1 MNRVRAFFRENE
13 VDQVFAYEMLQK
25 FAFSLISI
33 FIPIYIAKEAGL
45 ILALQYVGGVSL
57 FFALS
62 AVPVSYVIAR
72 IGFKHSLVASYVF
85 YLPSLLVFQLVERG
99 MMPLDFKLVMAS
111 GLLLA
116 LGKAFHWIALHSE
129 FATDSS
135 KDHRGKD
142 SGRLL
147 GLPRISKAI
156 APFAGGIIMA
166 SLGFGGLVSV
176 TVVFLVLSAL
186 PLMAS
191 KDHRDPEPYSL
202 SAIKSVKHLKYGALF
217 YLRGLGI
224 AAGYYL
230 FPLFVAIVLSGG
242 GGEVNAGIISS
253 LSNIGMAGFTILLGA
268 KADRI
273 DTKKMILAGTILSGL
288 LFAAR
293 GLVVTPNQAFLVSL
307 AAGPA
312 FMMYYV
318 PIYSELADAAE
329 DEDVLEFY
337 AFREVVL
344 GISRV
349 TLYGFTAYAFL
360 AWGLEPAFRY
370 TFYITGVATA
380 LIFVADRYTEAS
392 G

>member
-1 MNRVRAFFRENE
+1 MNRVRNFFRKNE

-33 FIPIYIAKEAGL
+33 FIPIYIAREAGL
-45 ILALQYVGGVSL
+45 VLALQYVGGVSL
-57 FFALS
+57 FFA
-62 AVPVSYVIAR
+62 AAAIPVSWIIAR
-72 IGFKHSLVASYVF
+72 IGFKHSLVVSYVF
-85 YLPSLLVFQLVERG
+85 YLPSLLAFQLVERG
-99 MMPLDFKLVMAS
+99 TIPLDFKLVMAS
-111 GLLLA
+111 GFLLA

-135 KDHRGKD
+135 EDERGKD

-147 GLPRISKAI
+147 GLPRISKAV
-156 APFAGGIIMA
+156 APFAGGVIMA

-176 TVVFLVLSAL
+176 TVVFLLLSVL

-191 KDHRDPEPYSL
+191 SDHRDPKPYSL
-202 SAIKSVKHLKYGALF
+202 KSILTRKHLRYGALF

-230 FPLFVAIVLSGG
+230 FPLFVATVVSKG
-242 GGEVNAGIISS
+242 GGEVNAGLVSS
-253 LSNIGMAGFTILLGA
+253 LANIGMAAFTILLGA
-268 KADRI
+268 KADQV
-273 DTKKMILAGTILSGL
+273 DTKEMVFAGAVLSGA
-288 LFAAR
+288 LFVAR
-293 GLVVTPNQAFLVSL
+293 GLVITPTQAFIVSL
-307 AAGPA
+307 TAGPA

-318 PIYSELADAAE
+318 PIYSELANAAE

-344 GISRV
+344 GVSRV
-349 TLYGFTAYAFL
+349 MLYGFTAYAFL
-360 AWGLEPAFRY
+360 AWGMEAAFRY

-380 LIFVADRYTEAS
+380 LIFVADRYTDAS
-392 G
+392 A

>member
-1 MNRVRAFFRENE
+1 MNRLRSFFRENE
-13 VDQVFAYEMLQK
+13 VDQIFAYEMLQK

-33 FIPIYIAKEAGL
+33 FIPIYIAKQANL

-57 FFALS
+57 FFATAAIL
-62 AVPVSYVIAR
+62 VSWIIAR
-72 IGFKHSLVASYVF
+72 IGFKHSLVLSYGF
-85 YLPSLLVFQLVERG
+85 YLPSLLAFQLVERG
-99 MMPLDFKLVMAS
+99 LLPLDFKLVMAS
-111 GLLLA
+111 GVLLA

-129 FATDSS
+129 FATDSTE
-135 KDHRGKD
+135 DHRGKD

-156 APFAGGIIMA
+156 APFAGGVIMA

-176 TVVFLVLSAL
+176 TVFFLIVSAL

-191 KDHRDPEPYSL
+191 GDHRDPKPYSL
-202 SAIKSVKHLKYGALF
+202 SSILSTKHLKYGALF

-230 FPLFVAIVLSGG
+230 FPLFVALVVSKG
-242 GGEVNAGIISS
+242 GGEVNAGLVSS
-253 LSNIGMAGFTILLGA
+253 FANIGMAAFTILLGA
-268 KADRI
+268 KADSV
-273 DTKKMILAGTILSGL
+273 DTKKMVFAGAVLSGA
-288 LFAAR
+288 LFVAR
-293 GLVVTPNQAFLVSL
+293 GLVITPNQAFLVSL

-318 PIYSELADAAE
+318 PIYSELANAAE

-344 GISRV
+344 GISRFM
-349 TLYGFTAYAFL
+349 LYGFTAYAFL
-360 AWGLEPAFRY
+360 TWGLGTAFRY

-380 LIFVADRYTEAS
+380 LIFIADRYTDAS
-392 G
+392 A

>member
-1 MNRVRAFFRENE
+1 MNRVKHFFMENE

-45 ILALQYVGGVSL
+45 LLALQYVGAVSL
-57 FFALS
+57 FFAFA
-62 AVPVSYVIAR
+62 AVPVSWIIAR
-72 IGFKHSLVASYVF
+72 MGFKHSLVLSYAF

-99 MMPLDFKLVMAS
+99 TIPLDFNLVMVS
-111 GLLLA
+111 GILLA

-135 KDHRGKD
+135 EEERGKD

-147 GLPRISKAI
+147 GLPRISKAV
-156 APFAGGIIMA
+156 APFAGGVIMA

-176 TVVFLVLSAL
+176 TVFFLVLSAL

-191 KDHRDPEPYSL
+191 GDHRDPHPYSL

-230 FPLFVAIVLSGG
+230 FPLFVALAISGG
-242 GGEVNAGIISS
+242 GGEVDAGIVSS
-253 LSNIGMAGFTILLGA
+253 LSNIGMAAFTILLGA
-268 KADRI
+268 KADRV
-273 DTKKMILAGTILSGL
+273 DTKKMVFAGALLSGI

-293 GLVVTPNQAFLVSL
+293 GLVITPNQAFIVSL

-318 PIYSELADAAE
+318 PIYSELANAAE

-360 AWGLEPAFRY
+360 TWGLEPAFRY

-380 LIFVADRYTEAS
+380 LIFVADRYTDAS
-392 G
+392 A